1 MLLQNHICSLAD
13 QKSTSRSSKVAR
25 NALQIEV
32 YVKQNEILLER
43 TKDDERGACVP
54 LAGCGHNYFGD
65 L

>member
-1 MLLQNHICSLAD
+1 M
-13 QKSTSRSSKVAR
+13 SSNVAL
-25 NALQIEV
+25 NALQIAV

-65 L
+65 LCLVSKKPAVLAISTST